1 MKLAL
6 GFILEEKE
14 IESFLKDNDMDYS
27 VENSLKVSP
36 MINWA
41 LKEFK
46 PMFNILK
53 EIEDVNGKVVFIAV
67 GVDVLPHYNKMLE
80 NESYQVYE
88 IDDINNDFKQ
98 NVKRICEKLQIDE
111 AHTQRNPKPGQPHCA
126 DFFPSPGR

>member
-14 IESFLKDNDMDYS
+14 IERFLKDNDMDYS
-27 VENSLKVSP
+27 VGNSLKVSP

-46 PMFNILK
+46 PMFNIVK
-53 EIEDVNGKVVFIAV
+53 EIDDVNGKVVFIAV

-80 NESYQVYE
+80 NKNYQVYE

-111 AHTQRNPKPGQPHCA
+111 QDIHVGLINL
-126 DFFPSPGR
+126 